1 MKPVLFA
8 SQRNFDRAENI
19 KAVYTAYPGPKQFT
33 RLNLL
38 RYSTNIDYRDYDL
51 MVTDEM
57 PSCTPGKCIMI
68 GHGANGLK
76 TFGFDQPLPYVH
88 HHERGLITK
97 AVCASES
104 VRDLTAKAYGMNRD
118 DVLPLGMPRTDVL
131 VNHRNNTTDTQKR
144 VYLFAP
150 TYRMLEEMSGTVTDW
165 RYIDERL
172 TDNEVIIYKPHM
184 LTGEVVA
191 CGLKHIVTASPHVPS
206 EEYIRGCTVLIT
218 DYSSIMFDAMLA
230 DKPVIL
236 FAKDA
241 DHYTAS
247 RGFYFDYPTAYCSR
261 RCTNERDL
269 LTLLRQ
275 ADTLGTAD
283 TEARDFFV
291 GACDGHSTDRVIEL
305 IEVMNRGA

>member
-19 KAVYTAYPGPKQFT
+19 KAVYNAYQGPKQFT
-33 RLNLL
+33 RLNLM
-38 RYSTNIDYRDYDL
+38 RYSTNIDYRNYDL

-76 TFGFDQPLPYVH
+76 KFGFDQPLPYVH
-88 HHERGLITK
+88 HDERGLITK

-104 VRDLTAKAYGMNRD
+104 VRELTAKAYGMNVD
-118 DVLPLGMPRTDVL
+118 DVLPLGMPRTDAL
-131 VNHRNNTTDTQKR
+131 INNKQTTDTHKR

-150 TYRMLEEMSGTVTDW
+150 TYRTAEEMTGTITDW
-165 RYIDERL
+165 RFIDGQL
-172 TDNEVIIYKPHM
+172 TDDETIIYKPHM

-191 CGLKHIVTASPHVPS
+191 CGLEHIVTASPNVPS
-206 EEYIRGCTVLIT
+206 EDYIRDCTALVT

-230 DKPVIL
+230 GKPVVL

-241 DHYTAS
+241 EHYRQN
-247 RGFYFDYPTAYCSR
+247 RGFYFDYPSTYCSR
-261 RCTNERDL
+261 RCDNERDL
-269 LTLLRQ
+269 LSLLRQ
-275 ADTLGTAD
+275 ADTMGVTDIDVL
-283 TEARDFFV
+283 DFFV
-291 GACDGHSTDRVIEL
+291 GACDGHSTDRVVEL